1 MENKTQ
7 KLKNFIQKDKKIESK
22 VEDINQI
29 QENDGLF
36 ERFDKKIVNSKGQ
49 TLLREQLYEA
59 N

>member
-1 MENKTQ
+1 MDKKSQ
-7 KLKNFIQKDKKIESK
+7 KLKNFIEKDKKSENK

-49 TLLREQLYEA
+49 TLLREQLYES